1 MKDLSVGGRGGE
13 GEGEERTDNIYNMEN
28 IVTNWR
34 VGRVGVG

>member
-13 GEGEERTDNIYNMEN
+13 EEGEKRTNTIYNMEN
-28 IVTNWR
+28 IVTSWR